1 MAFTEEFNLLLKAR
15 YPILYISSL
24 EEDRIEYTI
33 RKCIK
38 KLGNKAIYT
47 WDFVEGY
54 INNPNNKGFAAKNPL
69 QALELVEKL
78 TGDTPA
84 LFILKD
90 FDKFL
95 TDISVA
101 RKLKNLIRIL
111 KTQPKTLVILA
122 TEVNIPVELYDLIT
136 FVEFKL
142 PTDVEIRNEL
152 KRLFTSLGQTVEP
165 DFLEILVRSCQ
176 GLSIERIRRA
186 LSKSIAKYSTIN
198 DDTLELVLV
207 EKQQLISQTQILE
220 FQSTSITFGDVGGLK
235 NLKEWLSN
243 RKESFGEKAKL
254 YGLPVSYVVY

>member
-1 MAFTEEFNLLLKAR
+1 MVFTDEFNLLLKAR
-15 YPILYISSL
+15 YPIIYISSF

-33 RKCIK
+33 RKSVK
-38 KLGNKAIYT
+38 QMGNKAIYT

-54 INNPNNKGFAAKNPL
+54 VNNPNNKGFAAKNPL

-95 TDISVA
+95 NDISVS
-101 RKLKNLIRIL
+101 RKLKNLVRVL

-122 TEVNIPVELYDLIT
+122 TEVNIPSELYDLIT
-136 FVEFKL
+136 VVEFKL
-142 PTDVEIRNEL
+142 PTEVEIRNEL
-152 KRLFTSLGQTVEP
+152 VRLFNSLGQKVSA

-198 DDTLELVLV
+198 DNTLELVLI

-220 FQSTSITFGDVGGLK
+220 FQPTSVTFDDIGGLN
-235 NLKEWLSN
+235 NLK
-243 RKESFGEKAKL
+243 FG
-254 YGLPVSYVVY
+254 

>member
-33 RKCIK
+33 RKCVK

-47 WDFVEGY
+47 WDFVDGY

-95 TDISVA
+95 TDVSVS

-142 PTDVEIRNEL
+142 QRD
-152 KRLFTSLGQTVEP
+152 
-165 DFLEILVRSCQ
+165 
-176 GLSIERIRRA
+176 
-186 LSKSIAKYSTIN
+186 
-198 DDTLELVLV
+198 
-207 EKQQLISQTQILE
+207 
-220 FQSTSITFGDVGGLK
+220 
-235 NLKEWLSN
+235 
-243 RKESFGEKAKL
+243 
-254 YGLPVSYVVY
+254 